1 MTTMRRRVFVE
12 LLLPPVIIAALLLVT
27 GCQNGGI
34 PTGGGGI
41 PTEGGKPVI
50 TSVSFPAEMV
60 ADGRAYSGTVGFSDS
75 DGDIVLVELTR
86 RGIVIWS
93 DDPHVGGQTRGTLQF
108 THRATSPG
116 SYSLTVLLRDAKGN
130 SSNPYSFSYTATEP
144 PPTIAYRVTAG
155 QLYSEFEENEVAGD
169 LKYKG
174 RLIAV
179 SGYVESIDSSFG
191 ISVVLVESPGD
202 WSGVRCY
209 FPESEAPNV
218 ANLRKGD
225 YVTIVGKCI
234 GMLMFNVGLDPCRL
248 E

>member
-1 MTTMRRRVFVE
+1 MRKGVAARLVLALV
-12 LLLPPVIIAALLLVT
+12 VIATLLLVT
-27 GCQNGGI
+27 GCGNGGI
-34 PTGGGGI
+34 PTGGGGT

-130 SSNPYSFSYTATEP
+130 SSSPYSFSYAATEP

-155 QLYSEFEENEVAGD
+155 QLCSEYQANEVAGD
-169 LKYKG
+169 LKYEGK
-174 RLIAV
+174 LIAV
-179 SGYVESIDSSFG
+179 TGYVESIDSSFG

-202 WSGVRCY
+202 WFGVRCY
-209 FPESEAPNV
+209 FPDSEATSV
-218 ANLRKGD
+218 ATLVKGSQA
-225 YVTIVGKCI
+225 TIVGECT
-234 GMLMFNVGLDPCRL
+234 GMLVFNVGLDHCRL